1 MKIKITI
8 LFTLSLL
15 FISYRSMTN
24 VTGPP
29 AGNTNA
35 PGNTTCGQSNCH
47 NSTPVTS
54 GTDWNNISLVV
65 TTPGASLS
73 TLQPNT
79 TYDFSLTV
87 THSSRIKFGFQLMAL
102 PTSANTTTASI
113 GTFTNISGTQIVTS
127 GTRSYLE
134 HTGATAGT
142 TTKTWTFKW
151 KTPLSP
157 SSATAATFY
166 VAINATNNNA
176 SADAGDIIY
185 TKTFSATVLP
195 VSWLYAKASK
205 NNDNVRINWATAT
218 EENNWKFIIEKSFDK
233 KEWLAIGEVKGKG
246 NSLVVNKYSFA
257 ETGAKDVAFYRV
269 KQVDYNG
276 RYSYSDLMATQNEKA
291 MNGPM
296 VVFNIDKMTY
306 TIKGDQLKNIKILSI
321 KGEVEYSSSNLA
333 DEHEIP
339 ALPQGLYIVEINTET
354 ERFYQKI
361 LMN

>member
-1 MKIKITI
+1 MKRNITI

-35 PGNTTCGQSNCH
+35 PGNTTCGQSSCH

-54 GTDWNNISLVV
+54 GTDWNNISLSV

-87 THSSRIKFGFQLMAL
+87 THSSRVKFGFQLMAL
-102 PTSANTTTASI
+102 PTSATTTTASI

-134 HTGATAGT
+134 HSSAAAGT

-151 KTPLSP
+151 KTPVSP
-157 SSATAATFY
+157 SSTTAATFY
-166 VAINATNNNA
+166 VAINATNDNA

-195 VSWLYAKASK
+195 VSWLYATASK
-205 NNDNVRINWATAT
+205 NNGNVKINWATAT
-218 EENNWKFIIEKSFDK
+218 EENNWKFVIEKSFDK
-233 KEWLAIGEVKGKG
+233 KDWVNIGEVKGKG
-246 NSLVVNKYSFA
+246 NSSVVNKYSFT
-257 ETGAKDVAFYRV
+257 ETSVKDVAFYRV

-276 RYSYSDLMATQNEKA
+276 GYSYSDLMATQNEKEISE
-291 MNGPM
+291 PT
-296 VVFNIDKMTY
+296 VVFNLDKMMY
-306 TIKGDQLKNIKILSI
+306 TVRGNKLENIKVINI
-321 KGEVEYSSSNLA
+321 KGEVQYSCSHIVG
-333 DEHEIP
+333 EHEIP
-339 ALPQGLYIVEINTET
+339 VLPHGLYIIEISTDTET
-354 ERFYQKI
+354 SYQKI